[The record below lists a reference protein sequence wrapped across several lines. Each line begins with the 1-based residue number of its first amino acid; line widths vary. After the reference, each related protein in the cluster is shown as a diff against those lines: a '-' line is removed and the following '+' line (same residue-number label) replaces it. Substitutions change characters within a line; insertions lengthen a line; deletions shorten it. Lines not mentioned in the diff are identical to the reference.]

1 MAKAE
6 KKTLHPA
13 LDTANVMFS
22 ELAPAA
28 LLTLTKNAHFVKW
41 LHFKPFRRSDRE
53 RASFVYV
60 YMRCARDVLE
70 RERERRLP
78 YLR

>member
-13 LDTANVMFS
+13 LDPANVMFS
-22 ELAPAA
+22 ELAPAS

-41 LHFKPFRRSDRE
+41 LHFKPFRLSDRGK
-53 RASFVYV
+53 ASFIYAL
-60 YMRCARDVLE
+60 CA
-70 RERERRLP
+70 
-78 YLR
+78 